1 MKKFPHLKQTILFIF
16 FLFSCVNSFAQQ
28 NYLKGYI
35 VSLKGD
41 TIKGQI
47 DYKNWEKNPSSVQ
60 FKKENDENAST
71 YTPSEINAFGI
82 STLNRTENYHSA
94 KVNTAH
100 SSEDIETMD
109 NDGIFKDTE
118 ETLFLLEIYD
128 GSYKLY
134 TYKDERVHFYI
145 TEGSQIN
152 ELKYKKYFDRSKNTI
167 ISSDRYKIQLINL
180 LKSCSMIKETTINNT
195 NYNMID
201 LIKLLKTYDKCMGV
215 DHTQAAVQKSAKV
228 VFGGILATDF
238 STISAVNGKYRDE
251 TINSVGNFAM
261 GISMSIKSPR
271 NYGSSSIQVELLYR
285 RYKFESNSSAEYSS
299 QEYRKYHNKLVGN
312 YAKMNLMYRYQLMLS
327 KLKPFINIG
336 LTQGYKLSDIDKGT
350 TERTYF
356 GTVTNYKEPIF
367 VKERKFETGANL
379 GFGINLN
386 KINIEL
392 RGEATRGFAQLQ
404 DDKSA
409 IKSLFLN
416 LNYLF

>member
-1 MKKFPHLKQTILFIF
+1 MKNLAHLKQTILFIF
-16 FLFSCVNSFAQQ
+16 FVFSCVTSFAQQ
-28 NYLKGYI
+28 NYLNGYI
-35 VSLKGD
+35 VSLQGD

-47 DYKNWEKNPSSVQ
+47 DYKNWEKNPSNIQ
-60 FKKENDENAST
+60 FKKENSENAKAYSAT
-71 YTPSEINAFGI
+71 EINAFGI
-82 STLNRTENYHSA
+82 STLNRTEKYISA
-94 KVNTAH
+94 KVLIAH
-100 SSEDIETMD
+100 SSEDMETMD
-109 NDGIFKDTE
+109 TDGIFKDTE
-118 ETLFLLEIYD
+118 ETLFLLQIYD

-134 TYKDERVHFYI
+134 TYKDEKIHFYI

-152 ELKYKKYFDRSKNTI
+152 ELKYKKYFDKSKNTI
-167 ISSDRYKIQLINL
+167 MSSDRYKIQLINL
-180 LKSCSMIKETTINNT
+180 LKNCSTIRETTINNT

-215 DHTQAAVQKSAKV
+215 NHTQAAVQESAKV

-251 TINSVGNFAM
+251 TISSAGNFAV
-261 GISMSIKSPR
+261 GVSISLKSPR
-271 NYGSSSIQVELLYR
+271 NYGSSSIQIELLYR
-285 RYKFESNSSAEYSS
+285 RYKFESNSVAEYSS

-312 YAKMNLMYRYQLMLS
+312 YAKMNLMYRYQLMLN
-327 KLKPFINIG
+327 KLKPFINVG
-336 LTQGYKLSDIDKGT
+336 VTQGYKLSDIDKGT

-367 VKERKFETGANL
+367 TKERKFETGANL

-392 RGEATRGFAQLQ
+392 RGEATRGFAQLN
-404 DDKSA
+404 DDRSP
-409 IKSLFLN
+409 IKSLYLN